1 MAGAQRGRRPLRL
14 LSALAL
20 LIALAVTAGATWAT
34 HLAVQ
39 GQERRLLKERA
50 AELGLVFTSAIN
62 ALPAAMSEQGVVLR
76 LTHGSK
82 SAYEASAAQGV
93 AQAAKT
99 SRQPVTYAWVRPSP
113 DGSSFTV
120 LAAAGSGLR
129 EGDVVSDARAATVA
143 RALQTP
149 KLVPTPVVGSQR
161 LLGFALGPPTA
172 PAGTV
177 LYREAPLGP
186 VVNPP
191 AQAGT
196 QPFAELDIAL
206 YATATVRADQIL
218 VATSHKLPLRGGVRN
233 DPFDAGDAK
242 WLLAVKA
249 HRPLVGSLTSKA
261 PWFTLGVG
269 IIGSLLIAAVVEIT
283 ARRRNA
289 AVALYEAEHQVAETL
304 QRSLLPKLP
313 NLPGLDLA
321 ARYLASGAG
330 QQVGGDW
337 FDVFPVSN
345 GRVGIVVGDV
355 IGHDLAAASEMAQ
368 IRSALRAYAV
378 DGDEPALVIT
388 RLDRLVDAL
397 RLTQL
402 VTVFYGVLDPP
413 DAEGRRELRY
423 SNAGHLPPIVRHP
436 DGSTDTIAGGSSA
449 VLGAPMSIE
458 HSQGTHTIDP
468 GDVVVLYTDGLVEM
482 PGGSLDDGLA
492 RLAETIAR
500 PGRGD
505 AEAMCEQVLSGMTP
519 RSLRDDIALLA
530 VRISASSDVPTGT
543 GAVRA

>member
-1 MAGAQRGRRPLRL
+1 MAGAQSGRRPLRL
-14 LSALAL
+14 LSLVAL
-20 LIALAVTAGATWAT
+20 LIALGVTAGATWAT
-34 HLAVQ
+34 HLAVR
-39 GQERRLLKERA
+39 GQEHRLLKERA
-50 AELGLVFTSAIN
+50 AEVGLVLTSAIG
-62 ALPAAMSEQGVVLR
+62 AIPASLSEQGVVLR
-76 LTHGSK
+76 VTHGSMP
-82 SAYEASAAQGV
+82 AFETYA
-93 AQAAKT
+93 AQAAKA
-99 SRQPVTYAWVRPSP
+99 SPQPVTYAWVRPSA

-120 LAAAGSGLR
+120 LASAGAGLR
-129 EGDVVSDARAATVA
+129 EGQVVDDARAATVA
-143 RALQTP
+143 RALHTA
-149 KLVPTPVVGSQR
+149 KLVPTPVVGAQR
-161 LLGFALGPPTA
+161 LLGFALGPPVA
-172 PAGTV
+172 PSGTV
-177 LYREAPLGP
+177 LYRESPLGP
-186 VVNPP
+186 VVSPP
-191 AQAGT
+191 RQAST
-196 QPFAELDIAL
+196 RPFDELEIAL
-206 YATATVRADQIL
+206 YATPTARPDQIL
-218 VATSHKLPLRGGVRN
+218 VATSHDLPLRGSVRK
-233 DPFDAGDAK
+233 DPLPAGDVN

-269 IIGSLLIAAVVEIT
+269 ILGSLLIAAVVEVT

-313 NLPGLDLA
+313 VLPGLDLA

-337 FDVFPVSN
+337 FDVFPVA
-345 GRVGIVVGDV
+345 GDRVGIVVGDV
-355 IGHDLAAASEMAQ
+355 IGHDLTAASEMAQ

-378 DGDEPALVIT
+378 DGDEPSLVIT

-402 VTVFYGVLDPP
+402 VTVFYGVLEPP
-413 DAEGRRELRY
+413 DADGQRELRY
-423 SNAGHLPPIVRHP
+423 SNAGHLPPIVRRA

-458 HSQGTHTIDP
+458 HGQGSHSVGP
-468 GDVVVLYTDGLVEM
+468 GDVIVLFTDGLVEI

-492 RLAETIAR
+492 RLNDTVAQ
-500 PGRGD
+500 PGGGD
-505 AEAMCEQVLSGMTP
+505 AEAMCDQVLSGMTP

-530 VRISASSDVPTGT
+530 VRIATRADVPTGT

>member
-14 LSALAL
+14 MSAFAL
-20 LIALAVTAGATWAT
+20 IVALAVTVGAAWAT
-34 HLAVQ
+34 HLAVR

-50 AELGLVFTSAIN
+50 AELRLVFSSAIA
-62 ALPAAMSEQGVVLR
+62 ALPAPLDEQGVVLR
-76 LTHGSK
+76 LTNGST
-82 SAYEASAAQGV
+82 SAFKTAAS
-93 AQAAKT
+93 QAMKT
-99 SRQPVTYAWVRPSP
+99 SAQPTTYAWVRPSA
-113 DGSSFTV
+113 DGTQFTV
-120 LAAAGSGLR
+120 LAAAGSGLHDG
-129 EGDVVSDARAATVA
+129 EVINDARAAAVA
-143 RALQTP
+143 RALHTS
-149 KLVPTPVVGSQR
+149 KLVPTPVVGAQR
-161 LLGFALGPPTA
+161 LLGFALGPPVA

-177 LYREAPLGP
+177 LYREARLGP
-186 VVNPP
+186 VVSPP

-196 QPFAELDIAL
+196 QPFEELEVAL
-206 YATATVRADQIL
+206 YGTPTVMPQQIL
-218 VATSHKLPLRGGVRN
+218 IATTTHLPLRGTIRKE
-233 DPFDAGDAK
+233 PQPAGDAT
-242 WLLAVKA
+242 WLLVVKA
-249 HRPLVGSLTSKA
+249 HQPLVGSLTSKA

-269 IIGSLLIAAVVEIT
+269 ILGSLLIAAIVEVT

-313 NLPGLDLA
+313 TLPGLDLA

-337 FDVFPVSN
+337 FDVFPVAD

-355 IGHDLAAASEMAQ
+355 IGHDLTAASEMAQ

-378 DGDEPALVIT
+378 DGDEPSDVIT

-402 VTVFYGVLDPP
+402 VTVFYGVLEPP

-423 SNAGHLPPIVRHP
+423 SNAGHLPPIVRRA
-436 DGSTDTIAGGSSA
+436 DGGTETVAGGSSA

-458 HSQGTHTIDP
+458 HGQGTHSVGP
-468 GDVVVLYTDGLVEM
+468 GDVIVLFTDGLVEV
-482 PGGSLDDGLA
+482 PGGSLDDGLT

-505 AEAMCEQVLSGMTP
+505 AEAMCEQVLAGMTP

-530 VRISASSDVPTGT
+530 VRIATRAEIPTET